1 MRFGQPRDQMPATVN
16 SRTRVAKPAIIVLAV
31 LTAVALPTRLA
42 SAQSRT
48 ATLNVSINGFA
59 RLSLSSTGVSF
70 PDSNPDLVPQVPGA
84 TGPLVVTVKARAT
97 LNATIRLSVLASD
110 DLRSGVRTIPASN
123 ITWTA
128 TGAGFVP
135 GTLNRTTPQTVG
147 SWIGSGARTGSQS
160 LFFRNL
166 WTHPT
171 GTYTLTMT
179 YTLSSP

>member
-1 MRFGQPRDQMPATVN
+1 MPATVRL
-16 SRTRVAKPAIIVLAV
+16 RTQVALVMLAM
-31 LTAVALPTRLA
+31 LAMAVALPARDA

-48 ATLNVSINGFA
+48 ATLNVSINGLA
-59 RLSLSSTGVSF
+59 RLSLSSTSVSF

-84 TGPLVVTVKARAT
+84 PGPLVITVKART
-97 LNATIRLSVLASD
+97 TINSTIRLSVLASD

-147 SWIGSGARTGSQS
+147 SWIGSGVRTGSQS
-160 LFFRNL
+160 LFFRNV

>member
-1 MRFGQPRDQMPATVN
+1 MPATA
-16 SRTRVAKPAIIVLAV
+16 RLRAHVALVALAV
-31 LTAVALPTRLA
+31 ILASPARDA

-48 ATLNVSINGFA
+48 ATLNVSINGLA
-59 RLSLSSTGVSF
+59 RMSLSSTGVSF

-84 TGPLVVTVKARAT
+84 TGPLVITVKARAT
-97 LNATIRLSVLASD
+97 LNATVRLSVLASD

-147 SWIGSGARTGSQS
+147 TWIGSGARTGSQS
-160 LFFRNL
+160 LFFRNV

-171 GTYTLTMT
+171 GIYTLTMT

>member
-1 MRFGQPRDQMPATVN
+1 MSPREA
-16 SRTRVAKPAIIVLAV
+16 A
-31 LTAVALPTRLA
+31 
-42 SAQSRT
+42 AQTRT
-48 ATLNVSINGFA
+48 ATLNVAINGLA
-59 RLSLSSTGVSF
+59 RLTLSSTGVTF
-70 PDSNPDLVPQVPGA
+70 PDSNPDLVPQVPAA
-84 TGPLVVTVKARAT
+84 TGPLVVTVKARST

-110 DLRSGVRTIPASN
+110 DLRAGVRTLPASN

-128 TGAGFVP
+128 TGAGFVA

-147 SWIGSGARTGSQS
+147 SWVGSGARTGSQS
-160 LFFRNL
+160 LLFRNL